1 MNTRAILHTP
11 DGAELEFCVN
21 SGSALSLIDEDVL
34 AKHFP
39 YLVVQSMPGGQS
51 IRVKGI
57 GTGPTINKYVI
68 LPLALPTIDGDTV
81 RLQAEVHVS
90 KRLSCGLLIGNN
102 VLKPNRMDIKWA
114 AQEAHGYDV
123 LKIQEKYVRIF
134 SQDIERR
141 RNKRVAV
148 YAATTTPVRAGT
160 GCNIPIKHDPL
171 PPNTSGYL
179 LSPKLVSDPSLDC
192 FATLPNCMVG
202 GEAQPI
208 PFANFG

>member
-1 MNTRAILHTP
+1 MPDPAGVYSITLDGNSFRRYTNTRAILHTP
-11 DGAELEFCVN
+11 DVAELEFCVD

-39 YLVVQSMPGGQS
+39 YLAVQSMPRGQS
-51 IRVKGI
+51 IRVKEI

-141 RNKRVAV
+141 RNKRVTV
-148 YAATTTPVRAGT
+148 YAATTT
-160 GCNIPIKHDPL
+160 
-171 PPNTSGYL
+171 
-179 LSPKLVSDPSLDC
+179 
-192 FATLPNCMVG
+192 
-202 GEAQPI
+202 
-208 PFANFG
+208 